1 MQHIQVMI
9 VVGQHHVTIFA
20 LVAEIA
26 SMMFAFAINY
36 TLELIVLSRDVQAI
50 ALVVVIVLEEF
61 VCANLASRELHVKKI
76 LYGLCDVLPKEMAL
90 QAPVVANEAL
100 RL

>member
-36 TLELIVLSRDVQAI
+36 TLELIVLSRDAQAT
-50 ALVVVIVLEEF
+50 ALEEDGLLTSHCSHMYHECHGTSMS
-61 VCANLASRELHVKKI
+61 CAAERDPTFHRSPSMCPSH
-76 LYGLCDVLPKEMAL
+76 
-90 QAPVVANEAL
+90 
-100 RL
+100 

>member
-36 TLELIVLSRDVQAI
+36 TLELIVLSRDAQAT
-50 ALVVVIVLEEF
+50 ALVVAI
-61 VCANLASRELHVKKI
+61 A
-76 LYGLCDVLPKEMAL
+76 
-90 QAPVVANEAL
+90 
-100 RL
+100 